1 MKILLCYH
9 QQTFRVANISFLRIF
24 WFWSNFKTILLSRS
38 SYLTILKF
46 NFPWPWGPGDHHSI
60 KNPSG
65 FKSWCSAQCEDQHSQ
80 HSRFKISGCREKKL
94 KTKGTFRV
102 GVLIKPTQI
111 DARHRANYRLY
122 RLNAG
127 GLVNFFFNFLLKNF
141 FEKYLWKYFWKMSLK
156 NVFEKCLWIWIK

>member
-1 MKILLCYH
+1 MEAVIWQFWSLTFLDPEVLEIITVSKILLDS
-9 QQTFRVANISFLRIF
+9 RVGVQLNVTTNTRNIQD
-24 WFWSNFKTILLSRS
+24 SR
-38 SYLTILKF
+38 YQVVEK
-46 NFPWPWGPGDHHSI
+46 
-60 KNPSG
+60 
-65 FKSWCSAQCEDQHSQ
+65 
-80 HSRFKISGCREKKL
+80 KKL

-156 NVFEKCLWIWIK
+156 NVFEKCLWIWIEVDQFAVIKSPGVLLFE